1 MSIQATIPNF
11 LAVDFYCGA
20 GGTTRGLLDAGG
32 YVIAGID
39 KDEGCKETYLYNNGN
54 DTLDGDEPAFLALDM
69 FPYSDDYPQG
79 QRQEVLDRLDNL
91 IPMYREEAAGVPL
104 LFAIC
109 APCQSFTKFVQRR
122 MTADHEMED
131 TYEREFLPKHT

>member
-1 MSIQATIPNF
+1 MNVLNALDTPKF

-39 KDEGCKETYLYNNGN
+39 KDSGCRDSYVLNNPN
-54 DTLDGDEPAFLALDM
+54 EKLDGDDPAFLALDM
-69 FPYSDDYPQG
+69 FPAREDYPIG
-79 QRQEVLDRLDNL
+79 QQHEVRHRLEQL
-91 IPMYREEAAGVPL
+91 IPMYRNKAPGVPL

-109 APCQSFTKFVQRR
+109 APCQSFTKFV
-122 MTADHEMED
+122 
-131 TYEREFLPKHT
+131 

>member
-1 MSIQATIPNF
+1 MLNALDTPKF

-39 KDEGCKETYLYNNGN
+39 KDEGCHDTYVLNNPN
-54 DTLDGDEPAFLALDM
+54 EKLNGDYPAFLALDM
-69 FPYSDDYPQG
+69 FPSSEDYPSG
-79 QRQEVLDRLDNL
+79 QQHEIWHRLERL
-91 IPMYREEAAGVPL
+91 IPMYRNEAPSVPL

-109 APCQSFTKFVQRR
+109 APCQSFAKFV
-122 MTADHEMED
+122 
-131 TYEREFLPKHT
+131 